1 MSMSYEEAQQE
12 AAYDEFVA
20 SLAEELYDEHRNQ
33 AIEEFITERLQS
45 YYERN
50 SSIAVNALKFLE
62 TSKSLLDTD
71 PTASLLYSSITT
83 EVILKAVILKPI
95 VSGLVHSESI
105 SELIATVLTKQTG
118 VDRFKDLIFKILE
131 EYVEIDEGAAK
142 YSRPESEV
150 SLWKEREIVQK
161 VRNAIAHRAE
171 FCSVDDAQRSLA
183 VANEFHS
190 LTERLIV
197 ALGFHFDSAGEIRFG
212 VPGQQTIF

>member
-20 SLAEELYDEHRNQ
+20 SLAEELYDEHRDQ

-50 SSIAVNALKFLE
+50 SSIAVNALTFLE
-62 TSKSLLDTD
+62 TSKSLLDKD
-71 PTASLLYSSITT
+71 PTASLLYSSIST

-131 EYVEIDEGAAK
+131 EYVEIKEGAAK
-142 YSRPESEV
+142 YSRPESEM
-150 SLWKEREIVQK
+150 SLWKERELVQK
-161 VRNAIAHRAE
+161 VRNSVAHRAQ
-171 FCSVDDAQRSLA
+171 FCSVADAQLSLA
-183 VANEFHS
+183 VAHEFYL
-190 LTERLIV
+190 LTE
-197 ALGFHFDSAGEIRFG
+197 
-212 VPGQQTIF
+212 